1 MRPRTSIIWKLTKA
15 EFQKI
20 CNQFDSL
27 AGILRYFNLHEG
39 AGNYRT
45 LKRRIQEE
53 NINISHIALGNGTK
67 GKKLRPHKPFQEWSK
82 IFLVKGKKYSSNIHI
97 KERLLKEKILHNKC
111 SICGLGDKWNERPI
125 VHVMDH
131 INGDSSDNR
140 IENLR
145 IVCPNCNSQLDTFSG
160 RNIKK

>member
-1 MRPRTSIIWKLTKA
+1 MRPHTSIIWQSSKQ

-20 CNQFDSL
+20 CYQFDSL

-45 LKRRIQEE
+45 LKRRIKEE
-53 NINISHIALGNGTK
+53 NIDISHIVLGNGTK
-67 GKKLRPHKPFQEWSK
+67 GKKLGPHKTFAEWSK
-82 IFLVKGKKYSSNIHI
+82 IYLIKDKKYSSNTHI
-97 KERLLKEKILHNKC
+97 KERLLKENILQNQC
-111 SICGLGDKWNERPI
+111 SLCGMKDVWNGLPI
-125 VHVMDH
+125 IHILDH

-145 IVCPNCNSQLDTFSG
+145 MVCPNCNSQLDTFAG
-160 RNIKK
+160 RNK